1 MWYSFW
7 TYIDDTTHAVVCI
20 CITEIRC
27 GVSVSK
33 LAIIY
38 FVVSALCGIPAIIMA
53 WGTGTSLIF
62 LLAAAYGYFA
72 ARFIDTLEGDSDE

>member
-1 MWYSFW
+1 M
-7 TYIDDTTHAVVCI
+7 
-20 CITEIRC
+20 
-27 GVSVSK
+27 SK